1 MTARDDVV
9 TIHLSVAPPDAETVP
24 QTALPVD
31 VKAAMRGLATRV
43 SPSTGLWMKH
53 RTAVA
58 RAIAFNADR
67 YKHAVALA
75 EYHHPGKTIVIRVGN
90 EDRLA
95 PLACALALAMHR
107 AEVGRAVADALPVRQ
122 SWRAIAPWPVGTRGC
137 SLEKCALCCHDTN
150 KRGVD
155 SACRGTFALCV
166 RGDLA

>member
-107 AEVGRAVADALPVRQ
+107 AEVGRAVAVVQLAYAERAAPGSLLEGARRTARQAKLACDRALARGH
-122 SWRAIAPWPVGTRGC
+122 SWVFFGEVCFVLSRY
-137 SLEKCALCCHDTN
+137 E
-150 KRGVD
+150 
-155 SACRGTFALCV
+155 
-166 RGDLA
+166 